1 MNALNLF
8 FITST
13 GLCLLLH
20 GQENAFSQSELT
32 GKRLS
37 AIKSANL
44 LSQGSG
50 DSLEIEMLNNA
61 SHMTISQSY
70 QSISQATEDL
80 GTRFDIA
87 EIDEDLSETLKNNES
102 PWSRIIKDN
111 SEIQNRALTP
121 LNIIIAT
128 TATLLLVVL
137 NIIRIRSKRS

>member
-1 MNALNLF
+1 
-8 FITST
+8 
-13 GLCLLLH
+13 
-20 GQENAFSQSELT
+20 
-32 GKRLS
+32 
-37 AIKSANL
+37 
-44 LSQGSG
+44 
-50 DSLEIEMLNNA
+50 MLNNA

-80 GTRFDIA
+80 GTRFDIT

-128 TATLLLVVL
+128 TTTLLLVVL

>member
-80 GTRFDIA
+80 GTRFDIT

-128 TATLLLVVL
+128 
-137 NIIRIRSKRS
+137 